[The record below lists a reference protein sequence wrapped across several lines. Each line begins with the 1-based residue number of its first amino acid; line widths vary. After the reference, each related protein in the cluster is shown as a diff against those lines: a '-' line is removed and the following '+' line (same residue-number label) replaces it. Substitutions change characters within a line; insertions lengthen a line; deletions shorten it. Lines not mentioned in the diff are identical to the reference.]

1 MKPVDALI
9 ITLQTQ
15 ETVAMTH
22 DPQKQRDNKYMAC
35 YDIKPI
41 VIYYIAINRVLY
53 RFCGGLNKDAP
64 P

>member
-1 MKPVDALI
+1 
-9 ITLQTQ
+9 
-15 ETVAMTH
+15 MTH

-41 VIYYIAINRVLY
+41 VIYYIAINRVFY